1 MSESSDKTTP
11 QEAPPKG
18 GPFTRLKPMKP
29 DDPRRLGKDQEVL
42 VFMTPREGSQ
52 QAS

>member
-1 MSESSDKTTP
+1 MPESSDTTP
-11 QEAPPKG
+11 QEAPPPG
-18 GPFTRLKPMKP
+18 GGDRLRPMKP

-42 VFMTPREGSQ
+42 VFVTPPKGSQ